1 SRSPRASSRSPP
13 RPDPSLDP
21 DGHHSLKEVG
31 MLPAFLDVR
40 TEDHNPLIPAD
51 YDIIYSSII
60 FVALLI
66 VVAIFVVPRM
76 NKALDARAEAI
87 EGGLKK
93 AEEAQAAAS
102 AARDEYTAQLAEARA
117 EAARIRE
124 QARTDG
130 QAILAELK
138 EQAQSEA
145 ARIVA
150 NAQTQIEAERSA
162 ALVSLRSEVGS
173 LALDLASGV
182 IGETLADD
190 KKAAAVVDRFLAD
203 LEADEK
209 AKAGK

>member
-1 SRSPRASSRSPP
+1 
-13 RPDPSLDP
+13 
-21 DGHHSLKEVG
+21 
-31 MLPAFLDVR
+31 
-40 TEDHNPLIPAD
+40 
-51 YDIIYSSII
+51 
-60 FVALLI
+60 
-66 VVAIFVVPRM
+66 M

-93 AEEAQAAAS
+93 AEEAQAAAT

-182 IGETLADD
+182 IGESLSDD

>member
-1 SRSPRASSRSPP
+1 MLRA
-13 RPDPSLDP
+13 
-21 DGHHSLKEVG
+21 
-31 MLPAFLDVR
+31 FFDVR
-40 TEDHNPLIPAD
+40 AEEPPNPLIPAD

-76 NKALDARAEAI
+76 NRALD
-87 EGGLKK
+87 
-93 AEEAQAAAS
+93 
-102 AARDEYTAQLAEARA
+102 ARA

-124 QARTDG
+124 QARADG

-138 EQAQSEA
+138 EQAQAES

-182 IGETLADD
+182 IGETLSDD

>member
-1 SRSPRASSRSPP
+1 
-13 RPDPSLDP
+13 
-21 DGHHSLKEVG
+21 
-31 MLPAFLDVR
+31 
-40 TEDHNPLIPAD
+40 
-51 YDIIYSSII
+51 II
-60 FVALLI
+60 FVAMLI
-66 VVAIFVVPRM
+66 VVAVYVVPRM

-93 AEEAQAAAS
+93 AEEAQAAAT

-138 EQAQSEA
+138 EQAQAEA

-182 IGETLADD
+182 IGETLSDD

>member
-1 SRSPRASSRSPP
+1 MLRA
-13 RPDPSLDP
+13 
-21 DGHHSLKEVG
+21 
-31 MLPAFLDVR
+31 FFDVR
-40 TEDHNPLIPAD
+40 AEEPPNPLIPAD

-76 NKALDARAEAI
+76 NRALDARAEAI

-138 EQAQSEA
+138 EQAQAES

-182 IGETLADD
+182 IGETLSDD